1 MKNTQKKK
9 ISRSYHLLRKTCLRM
24 TVLMRSKQFV
34 SANFDNYF
42 LPGGGD
48 FDNFFSKMS
57 KSPPYVPPPLRL
69 DIDRCISQ
77 DHAVVWL

>member
-1 MKNTQKKK
+1 MKNMQEKK
-9 ISRSYHLLRKTCLRM
+9 ISRSYHLLRKICLRM

-48 FDNFFSKMS
+48 FDNFF
-57 KSPPYVPPPLRL
+57 
-69 DIDRCISQ
+69 
-77 DHAVVWL
+77 